1 MLLPVQPNLNIK
13 TEECFCKICSSGPPP
28 KTAFTFY
35 LIYLIPE
42 LAQDKLMSIVLA
54 AAGEETLCTSLST
67 WFLTSEGK
75 TP

>member
-1 MLLPVQPNLNIK
+1 MLFPAHRNLNIK
-13 TEECFCKICSSGPPP
+13 IEECVCEIYLSGPPP

-42 LAQDKLMSIVLA
+42 LAQDRLTSITLA
-54 AAGEETLCTSLST
+54 AAGEETLHTSFST
-67 WFLTSEGK
+67 WFLIFEGK